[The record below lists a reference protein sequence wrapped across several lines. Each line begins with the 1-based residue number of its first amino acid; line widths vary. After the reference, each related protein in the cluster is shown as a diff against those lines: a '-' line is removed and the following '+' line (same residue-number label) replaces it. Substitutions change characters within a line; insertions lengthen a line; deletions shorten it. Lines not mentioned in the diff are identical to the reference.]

1 MGDVAENT
9 ALAPAL
15 EQETNSKLTE
25 NPIFRQLA
33 VMIGIA
39 ASVALGMAVVLW
51 SQAPSLAP
59 LYGNLAEKDASQVL
73 ELLQQNGIEYQVEE
87 GSGLIM
93 VPAGKVKEVRMQLA
107 SAGLPNSSGMGFELL
122 QQDMGFGTSRVVE
135 RARYVQAMQG
145 ELARTIVTIGNVQS
159 ARVHLAIPKQSVFV
173 RERKKPSASVTVRL
187 LSGRTL
193 DPGQVD
199 AIVHLVASSVPE
211 LETGR
216 VTVVDQK
223 GNLLSGDGSAKDL
236 KLSSS
241 QFDYTRRIEDHYRER
256 IESLLAPILGADR
269 VRAQVNAEIDF
280 SVTEQTQER
289 YNPDQ
294 PALRSEHINEQERSN
309 GLAQGI
315 PGALSNQPPVAGEAP
330 EVARDGG
337 ENARDSVRDSSR
349 QATRNYELD
358 RTISHKRL
366 AQNALRRL
374 SVAVVV
380 DDRNVTLAD
389 GNKERR
395 ERTPEEIERITQLVH
410 EAIGFDVRRGDSVR
424 VVNSSF
430 LDPEPIE
437 ALPEP
442 ALWEQAW
449 FLDLL
454 KQVGGVAVVLLLIFG
469 VLRPTLAR
477 LTGSP
482 GTELAVAEGGA
493 DVAGADGA
501 TVTGPLGADGMP
513 TGDSGEQPLKLG
525 VDEERVKLP
534 DGGGYEN
541 IMMAARDL
549 VGEDP
554 KRVAQ
559 LVKNWIEEDGG

>member
-1 MGDVAENT
+1 VAENT

-241 QFDYTRRIEDHYRER
+241 QFDYTRRVEDHYRER
-256 IESLLAPILGADR
+256 IERLLAPILGADR

-337 ENARDSVRDSSR
+337 KNARDSVRDSSR

-389 GNKERR
+389 GNTERR

-501 TVTGPLGADGMP
+501 TVTGPLGPDGLP
-513 TGDSGEQPLKLG
+513 TGDSGDQPLKLG

-549 VGEDP
+549 VDEDP

>member
-59 LYGNLAEKDASQVL
+59 LYGNLADKDASQVL
-73 ELLQQNGIEYQVEE
+73 ELLQQNGIDYQVEE

-145 ELARTIVTIGNVQS
+145 ELARTIATIGNVQS

-241 QFDYTRRIEDHYRER
+241 QFDYTRRVEDHYRER

-269 VRAQVNAEIDF
+269 VRAEVNAEIDF

-315 PGALSNQPPVAGEAP
+315 PGALSNQPPAAGEAP

-380 DDRNVTLAD
+380 DDRNVALAD
-389 GNKERR
+389 GNTERR

-449 FLDLL
+449 FLDLV

-482 GTELAVAEGGA
+482 GTGLAVAEGAA

-501 TVTGPLGADGMP
+501 TVTGPLGPDGLP
-513 TGDSGEQPLKLG
+513 TGESGDQPLKLG

-549 VGEDP
+549 VDEDP